1 MKHSAILLFL
11 ILLLPFTNCKKKDN
25 RNYSYWQVNQHKF
38 STNDI
43 TVEEGKARHEI
54 NTTNHTNGFQIVFNL
69 GYFPTDGKY
78 KLDYTS
84 SNPSC
89 VGVDI
94 IYNDTGYLP
103 KPSSSMFLIASAKNN
118 KGSYALQPVWFYNSY
133 RIMDS
138 VLVQGTF
145 NEP

>member
-1 MKHSAILLFL
+1 MKHSP
-11 ILLLPFTNCKKKDN
+11 LLPLFICLLSFTNCKKKDN
-25 RNYSYWQVNQHKF
+25 RNFSYWQVNQHKF

-54 NTTNHTNGFQIVFNL
+54 NTSNYTNGFQIVFNL
-69 GYFPTDGKY
+69 GYFPMDGK
-78 KLDYTS
+78 LVLNDTS

-89 VGVDI
+89 VGIDI

-138 VLVQGTF
+138 VLVQGVF

>member
-1 MKHSAILLFL
+1 MKHSPILLFL
-11 ILLLPFTNCKKKDN
+11 ILLLQFTNCKKKDT
-25 RNYSYWQVNQHKF
+25 RNYSYWQVNQDKF

-54 NTTNHTNGFQIVFNL
+54 NTSNHTNGFQIVFNL

-103 KPSSSMFLIASAKNN
+103 KPSNTIFLIASAINN
-118 KGSYALQPVWFYNSY
+118 NPCYTLLPVWFYNSY
-133 RIMDS
+133 RNTDS
-138 VLVQGTF
+138 VLVQGVF
-145 NEP
+145 NQP